1 MIRLINENAMEY
13 LDILNSIIK
22 DSSIEGDFSYAKN
35 EFNELPEG
43 VDTFLLIEDNGN
55 SAMLFMVEEFK
66 YKAEIY
72 VSMFAARNNNI
83 GTKFFS
89 YIKELKKI
97 VKFYKEELDM
107 EVTLS
112 ATFRRATSLPLV
124 EKYARKYN
132 WKVIEHDVDYI
143 EGYDY
148 IEYEI

>member
-1 MIRLINENAMEY
+1 MIRLINENALNN
-13 LDILNSIIK
+13 LDILNDIVK
-22 DSSIEGDFSYAKN
+22 ESSIEGDFSYSKS
-35 EFNELPEG
+35 EFKELPEG
-43 VDTFLLIEDNGN
+43 VDTFLLIDDNGD

-66 YKAEIY
+66 YRAEIY

-83 GTKFFS
+83 GIKFFS

-97 VKFYKEELDM
+97 VKFYKEELGL

-132 WKVIEHDVDYI
+132 WRIIEHDVEYI

-148 IEYEI
+148 IEYEL